1 MVKGIVGTIGF
12 LLIFGAIGSQDYAIE
27 SGTAAPSLLET
38 LLWCGVGIVMLGYG
52 ISGVVRKGSNQ

>member
-1 MVKGIVGTIGF
+1 MIKGIVGTVGF
-12 LLIFGAIGSQDYAIE
+12 FLIFGAVGSQDYAIE

-38 LLWCGVGIVMLGYG
+38 LFWCGVGLAMLGYG